1 MLLLMFHA
9 IALEQCSVGGHLE
22 HALGH
27 RQFRLALTAAR
38 AAGIEA
44 DLVLEVFSS
53 ATKGQRDQALE
64 RLRGALSANFEDEPR
79 PVISPMAASLP
90 VWEGALDEQPRTLE
104 GDGQLRAGNPRGIL
118 RYLLALKDDEE
129 TNTYD
134 MRRAMLLNMHGWVG
148 EPENLWHLL
157 RLEME
162 ASEDVRASCI
172 DLIQLWI
179 SFLPKHFDVSLPDVN
194 LSALGIKRPFRGVWI
209 RENWG
214 LRAKQ
219 RSSELTIAFML
230 SSRNVFPKDISRM
243 IAKMIYLEFPF
254 PNFEAPQF
262 EPRHRDF
269 FAFSAKEWALFFY
282 HEDVA
287 NMQSMGELNHDF
299 AIMFGSKEVGSLPI
313 VNHFNSVCEKFSTL
327 FLLLAKAMLRVSFL
341 ERCIEILSILMR
353 DFNDYHSSMA
363 IFSILTNTDIG
374 QTQLMKKISREHLML
389 KDEFFPILSEIQ
401 SFCELRNMMN
411 QNCEAGKPSI
421 QYFGVNITN
430 LVFVSD
436 GHPIMTEGL
445 INGPRVRLQGNILLE
460 MNLERRELRN
470 FDVDEYDPLIQL
482 CYELLESRDEV
493 WRDEESDRLCAR
505 YGYGRYQYSD
515 D

>member
-1 MLLLMFHA
+1 MLQA
-9 IALEQCSVGGHLE
+9 IVLEQCSVGGHLE

-79 PVISPMAASLP
+79 PVISPMAASLS

-129 TNTYD
+129 TNADD

-162 ASEDVRASCI
+162 TSGDVRASCI

-179 SFLPKHFDVSLPDVN
+179 SFLPKHFDVSLPNVN
-194 LSALGIKRPFRGVWI
+194 LSALGIRRPFRGVWI

-219 RSSELTIAFML
+219 RSSELAIAFML

-327 FLLLAKAMLRVSFL
+327 FLVLDTEKLQIPFL
-341 ERCIEILSILMR
+341 ERCIEILSMLMR
-353 DFNDYHSSMA
+353 DFNDYNSSMA
-363 IFSILTNTDIG
+363 ILCALTGSDISR
-374 QTQLMKKISREHLML
+374 THLIKKISREHLML
-389 KDEFFPILSEIQ
+389 KDEFFPILSPTK
-401 SFCELRNMMN
+401 SFRELRSLVN
-411 QNCEAGKPSI
+411 QNREAGKSSI
-421 QYFGVNITN
+421 QYFGVYLTD
-430 LVFVSD
+430 LVFIAD

-445 INGPRVRLQGNILLE
+445 INGPRVWLQGNILLE

-493 WRDEESDRLCAR
+493 WRHEESVRLCKAR
-505 YGYGRYQYSD
+505 GYGRYREFEYK
-515 D
+515 